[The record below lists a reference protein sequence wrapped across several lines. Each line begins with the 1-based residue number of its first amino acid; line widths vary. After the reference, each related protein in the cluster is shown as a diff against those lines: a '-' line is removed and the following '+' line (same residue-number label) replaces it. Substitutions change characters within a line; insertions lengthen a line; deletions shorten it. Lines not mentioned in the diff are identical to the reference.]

1 MVTQII
7 TSIIVAALTAMVG
20 GFMRYISKSIKD
32 VHATFHIIKEAQ
44 KATMRDI
51 LVQRHDY
58 FMSRG
63 HIGKYSLAS
72 IEEMFRNYEDL
83 GGNGFVR
90 ELMED
95 IRGLPIQ

>member
-1 MVTQII
+1 MVTQVI
-7 TSIIVAALTAMVG
+7 TSVVVAALTAMVG
-20 GFMRYISKSIKD
+20 GFMRYISKSIRD
-32 VHATFHIIKEAQ
+32 VHDTFQTIQEAQ
-44 KATMRDI
+44 KATIRDI

-63 HIGKYSLAS
+63 HVGKYSLAS
-72 IEEMFRNYEDL
+72 MEEMYKNYVTL

-95 IRGLPIQ
+95 IRRLPIQ

>member
-1 MVTQII
+1 MLVQII
-7 TSIIVAALTAMVG
+7 TPIIVTGLTAILG
-20 GFMRYISKSIKD
+20 GFMRYISKSIKELHD
-32 VHATFHIIKEAQ
+32 TFQTMQEAQ

-51 LVQRHDY
+51 LVNRHDY

-72 IEEMFRNYEDL
+72 MEEMFKNYVTL
-83 GGNGFVR
+83 GGNGFVH

-95 IRGLPIQ
+95 IHSLPIQ

>member
-1 MVTQII
+1 MVAQII
-7 TSIIVAALTAMVG
+7 VPVIVAALTAIVG

-32 VHATFHIIKEAQ
+32 VNTTFHTIQEAQ

-51 LVQRHDY
+51 LVNRHDY

-72 IEEMFRNYEDL
+72 MEEMFKNYVTL
-83 GGNGFVR
+83 GGNGFVH

-95 IRGLPIQ
+95 IRRLPIQ